1 MAKPKV
7 AKRKVYYRKC
17 EFLSDQRRNFQQLI
31 SDALKK
37 TTIVKDRS
45 ETIGAQANEFRVI
58 GRYKTV
64 SGFLCGQFVTFERG
78 SYQTVIG
85 DDPDAKELAVSAV
98 SPPKINSVQHQF
110 VPGVLF
116 FAIYQNHVVV
126 IQSAAVRTSIFEQHA
141 GWLLRD
147 KTGVLANDE
156 GFVLKDEPQ
165 PATKSRIRKAHV
177 KSVALGRPLMTE
189 TSLEAQTSGE
199 ITVKNKASK
208 FQPDNAFLNLFRDFF
223 KDSDQFEKLGL
234 ENATFDSNLEV
245 WIEIRYPQRQR
256 SRTEDSIRLLDNLGI
271 ALRDI
276 DEDQAR
282 LKLNDGTV
290 VRGKDLKISGEV
302 EFSVNDKGLL
312 DEDEVFKE
320 MVAWLGD
327 QIRNGVVAPD

>member
-1 MAKPKV
+1 LVKPKV
-7 AKRKVYYRKC
+7 AKRKIYYRKC
-17 EFLSDQRRNFQQLI
+17 EFLSEQKRTFQQLV
-31 SDALKK
+31 SDALKR
-37 TTIVKDRS
+37 TSIVKDRS
-45 ETIGAQANEFRVI
+45 ETIGAQAIEFRVI
-58 GRYKTV
+58 GRHKTE

-85 DDPDAKELAVSAV
+85 DDPQAKELAVSAM
-98 SPPKINSVQHQF
+98 SPPKINSIQHQF

-126 IQSAAVRTSIFEQHA
+126 IQSAAVRTSIFEQHI

-177 KSVALGRPLMTE
+177 KSVALGRPLMNE
-189 TSLEAQTSGE
+189 TTLESHVPGDIA
-199 ITVKNKASK
+199 VKNKASK
-208 FQPDNAFLNLFRDFF
+208 FQPDSAFLNLFKEFF
-223 KDSDQFEKLGL
+223 KDSNQFEKLGL

-245 WIEIRYPQRQR
+245 WIEIRYPHRQR

-290 VRGKDLKISGEV
+290 IRGKDLKISGEI
-302 EFSVNDKGLL
+302 EFSVNDKGLPS
-312 DEDEVFKE
+312 EDEVFIE
-320 MVAWLGD
+320 MIAWLGD
-327 QIRNGVVAPD
+327 QIRNGVIAPD